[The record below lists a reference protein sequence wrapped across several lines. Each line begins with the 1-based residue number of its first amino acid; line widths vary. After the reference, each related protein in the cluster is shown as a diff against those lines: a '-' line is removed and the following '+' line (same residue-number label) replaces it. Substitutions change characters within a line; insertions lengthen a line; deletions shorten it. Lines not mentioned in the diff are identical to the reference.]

1 MKKDKKYF
9 ERKIENLERKMDN
22 ARSELLGVGTEMLR
36 ILDQE
41 EKYEATITDDGL
53 TFVEKGHC
61 DYVSGLDEIS
71 APAMLCNFEET
82 ENEK

>member
-22 ARSELLGVGTEMLR
+22 ARSELLGVGTEMIR
-36 ILDQE
+36 ILGLE
-41 EKYEATITDDGL
+41 EKYEVTITDDGL

-61 DYVSGLDEIS
+61 EDEIS
-71 APAMLCNFEET
+71 APTMLGNFEE
-82 ENEK
+82 NEEIF